1 MKKQIATII
10 LAAGCV
16 FAGRAEGYQVNTLS
30 AKQNGMG
37 HTGTALKLGAES
49 QIFNPAGMGWMQ
61 NKVEV
66 EASVSPIFSTVK
78 ATVPDGK
85 TYETDNNA
93 STPMSVNAAF
103 SIYDNLKAGISF
115 YTPYGSSINWTDNW
129 PGAVLNQSVDLKMFT
144 IQPTFAW
151 QITPK
156 LSIGAG
162 LMITW
167 GTVDLNKGLVS
178 AATFDQTLGPLVGLP
193 ALGNTTPASV
203 NLTGNAHPNLG
214 INAGVMYDIND
225 RWTVGINYRSQM
237 TMKVK
242 TGDVKL
248 RYASEAVEQVL
259 QSQIGVLNGGQ
270 FTAKMPCA
278 AIYSA
283 GVSYKPVKG
292 LVVAFD
298 AQFTQWDAYKSL
310 DIEFLNDNLTQ
321 FNQYIDKNYKNSW
334 TFHLGAQYALTERF
348 DVRAGL
354 MVDTTP
360 VSSDCYNPETPGMT
374 KIEPSIGL
382 SFRPVKH
389 VSIDLGL
396 LYVAG
401 LGADNRSVSY
411 DDLILKSL
419 GMPENV
425 YKKTFVADYSV
436 HAFCP
441 SIGLSFAF

>member
-10 LAAGCV
+10 LAAGCII
-16 FAGRAEGYQVNTLS
+16 AGRAEGYQVNTLS

-49 QIFNPAGMGWMQ
+49 QIFNPAGMGWMENQ
-61 NKVEV
+61 IEV
-66 EASVSPIFSTVK
+66 EASVSPIFATVK

-93 STPMSVNAAF
+93 STPLSVNAAF
-103 SIYDNLKAGISF
+103 SIYDNLKAGVSF

-144 IQPTFAW
+144 IQPTVAW

-203 NLTGNAHPNLG
+203 NLTGNAHPSLG

-225 RWTVGINYRSQM
+225 QWTVGVNYRSQM

-242 TGDVKL
+242 AGDVKL
-248 RYASEAVEQVL
+248 RYANEAIEQIL

-278 AIYSA
+278 AVYSA
-283 GVSYKPVKG
+283 GVSYKPIKG
-292 LVVAFD
+292 LIVAFD
-298 AQFTQWDAYKSL
+298 AQFTQWNAYKSL
-310 DIEFLNDNLTQ
+310 DIEFLNDNLNR
-321 FNQYIDKNYKNSW
+321 FNQYIEKNYKNSW
-334 TFHLGAQYALTERF
+334 TFHLGAQYALTDRF

-360 VSSDCYNPETPGMT
+360 VSKDCYNPETPGMT
-374 KIEPSIGL
+374 KIEPSVGL
-382 SFRPVKH
+382 SFRPVKQI
-389 VSIDLGL
+389 SIDLGL

-425 YKKTFVADYSV
+425 YKKTFTADYSV